1 MYIHGIER
9 RRILRTAV
17 AGGLLGALAGTTNR
31 SAFAADSVP
40 LRLWLQAQ
48 WWTDEYA
55 AACEKAIAVRIQN
68 TTTANNP
75 TTFAKLMAGG
85 GRDVD
90 LVQIAGPF
98 IPPMADKGILQPI
111 DLSLIPNAEA
121 LYPDFKRPGYAFG
134 KDGKQYGIPFVW
146 GYDSLLYNAD
156 KVEKSDSFGVLYD
169 DKYKG
174 RIGLRDDAFFGLST
188 AALYLGKEHP
198 FSLNPKELQEVKKF
212 LISKK
217 PIIRTF
223 WGSFADVVTLM
234 KNGDIWATAGW
245 LPIYWVL
252 KQTEKM
258 NVQYPVARE
267 GAPGWVACFVIP
279 KETKSVEAAH
289 KYINWILSADW
300 ATPIARDKGYYST
313 ANLGVAGL
321 PPEIKQALNID
332 NIDALMKRLKW
343 SGFPPNLQDWTE
355 AWTEFKAA

>member
-1 MYIHGIER
+1 MHNLDR
-9 RRILRTAV
+9 RKILK
-17 AGGLLGALAGTTNR
+17 AGAGSALLGSLATGLRWRAALA
-31 SAFAADSVP
+31 ADVVP
-40 LRLWLQAQ
+40 IRLWLQSQ

-55 AACEKAIAVRIQN
+55 AACEKAIGVRIQN

-75 TTFAKLMAGG
+75 TTFSKLMAGG

-90 LVQIAGPF
+90 VVQIAGPF
-98 IPPMADKGILQPI
+98 IPPMADQGVLQPI
-111 DLSLIPNAEA
+111 DMSKIPNAKA
-121 LYPDFKRPGYAFG
+121 LYPDFAKPEYAFG
-134 KDGKQYGIPFVW
+134 KDGKQYGVPFVW

-156 KVEKSDSFGVLYD
+156 KVAQSDSFGVLFD
-169 DKYKG
+169 EKYKG
-174 RIGLRDDAFFGLST
+174 HIGLRDDAFFGLST
-188 AALYLGKEHP
+188 AALYLGKDKP
-198 FSLNPKELQEVKKF
+198 FALEAKDLQDVKKF

-223 WGSFADVVTLM
+223 WSSFADVTTLM

-258 NVQYPVARE
+258 NVRYPVPKE
-267 GAPGWVACFVIP
+267 GAPGWVACMVIP

-289 KYINWILSADW
+289 RYINWMLSADW
-300 ATPIARDKGYYST
+300 AMPIARDKGYYST
-313 ANLGVAGL
+313 GSLGVPSL
-321 PPEIKQALNID
+321 PAEIKQALNYD
-332 NIDALMKRLKW
+332 ELDALMKRLKW